1 MQNKKTGLAC
11 LALAQLCFLAS
22 CQELAVNREPLVTK
36 DLTSKQVQ
44 DAKQEARI
52 ESAAERTGL
61 YFPLLRGKRCA
72 VTTNHTGVIGPA
84 GLVDSLI
91 RSGITVK
98 KIFSPEHGY
107 QGKVSDGESIDN
119 TADPATGITVV
130 SLYGSK
136 KKPSPDDLRDIDLVI
151 YDIQDVG
158 VRCYTYISTLHYVM
172 EACAESHV
180 PLMVLDRP
188 DPLGFY
194 IDGPVLDTA
203 FRSFVGMHPIPL
215 VYGLTVGELA
225 LMINGE
231 GWLGKGLRCDLNVI
245 PCAHYTHRSRYQLP
259 VDPSPNLQNMEA
271 VYLYPSVALFE
282 GTIMNVGRGTPFS
295 YQVFGHPEYPDHEFS
310 YTPRAS
316 SGNISPKHV
325 GQLCY
330 GSDLRNIPLDSLR
343 NADRIDL
350 SWLINA
356 YKTMKRRDFFIP
368 FIDKLAGTSALR
380 KQIESG
386 QTEEQIRESWK
397 PQLEKY
403 RQMRKKYLL
412 YFD

>member
-1 MQNKKTGLAC
+1 MILKKSRFTC

-22 CQELAVNREPLVTK
+22 CQEHAVNREPLVTK

-44 DAKQEARI
+44 DAKQETRI
-52 ESAAERTGL
+52 ETAAERTDL
-61 YFPLLRGKRCA
+61 YFPLLKGKRCA

-91 RSGITVK
+91 RSGIAVK

-107 QGKVSDGESIDN
+107 RGKVSDGESIDN
-119 TADPATGITVV
+119 TADATTGIPVV

-136 KKPSPDDLRDIDLVI
+136 KKLVI

-180 PLMVLDRP
+180 PLIVLDRP
-188 DPLGFY
+188 NPLGFY
-194 IDGPVLDTA
+194 IDGPLLDTA

-225 LMINGE
+225 FMINGE

-271 VYLYPSVALFE
+271 VYFYPSIALFE

-316 SGNISPKHV
+316 SGNISPKHMD
-325 GQLCY
+325 QLCY

-386 QTEEQIRESWK
+386 QTEEQIREGWE
-397 PQLEKY
+397 PELEKY
-403 RQMRKKYLL
+403 LQMRKKYLL
-412 YFD
+412 YSD